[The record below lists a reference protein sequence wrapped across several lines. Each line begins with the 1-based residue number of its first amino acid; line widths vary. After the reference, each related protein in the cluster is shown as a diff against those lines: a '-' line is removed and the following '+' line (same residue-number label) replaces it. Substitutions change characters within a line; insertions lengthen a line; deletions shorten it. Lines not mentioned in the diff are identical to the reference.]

1 MYREQAQE
9 RVKTQLV
16 VEAIRKAENI
26 TATEEETDA
35 EIQKYADQNKK
46 TLDEFKQMLSEDDK
60 QYFADAAATRKTFD
74 FLKANA
80 E

>member
-1 MYREQAQE
+1 MI
-9 RVKTQLV
+9 
-16 VEAIRKAENI
+16 EAIRKAENI

-35 EIQKYADQNKK
+35 EIQQYADQNKK
-46 TLDEFKQMLSEDDK
+46 TLDEFKKMISEDDME
-60 QYFADAAATRKTFD
+60 YFANAAATRKTFD